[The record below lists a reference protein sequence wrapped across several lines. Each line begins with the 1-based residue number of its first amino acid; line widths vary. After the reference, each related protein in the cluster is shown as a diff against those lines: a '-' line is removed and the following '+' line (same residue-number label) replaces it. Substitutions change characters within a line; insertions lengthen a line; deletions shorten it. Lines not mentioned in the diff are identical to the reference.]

1 MNTGSHAQMFNR
13 INQNGLE
20 DNHSN
25 TNMNEQSKQSMTN
38 PTSYYNQNSVDINDN
53 TSSAITAQWATQK
66 EFLKMSNTCQNK
78 Q

>member
-1 MNTGSHAQMFNR
+1 
-13 INQNGLE
+13 
-20 DNHSN
+20 
-25 TNMNEQSKQSMTN
+25 MNEQSKQSMTN

-78 Q
+78 

>member
-1 MNTGSHAQMFNR
+1 MNTGSQAQR
-13 INQNGLE
+13 YNQMVFD

-53 TSSAITAQWATQK
+53 TSSAITA
-66 EFLKMSNTCQNK
+66 
-78 Q
+78 

>member
-13 INQNGLE
+13 INQNGFE

>member
-1 MNTGSHAQMFNR
+1 MAFD
-13 INQNGLE
+13 

-53 TSSAITAQWATQK
+53 TSSAITAQWAT
-66 EFLKMSNTCQNK
+66 
-78 Q
+78 

>member
-1 MNTGSHAQMFNR
+1 LSDNGRDLSGDASMNTGSQAQR
-13 INQNGLE
+13 YNQMVFD

-53 TSSAITAQWATQK
+53 TSSAITA
-66 EFLKMSNTCQNK
+66 
-78 Q
+78 